1 MFPPYLVI
9 YIPRNRNDR
18 RRIVSHRQI
27 VMTSLCDLDRPVKT
41 PCCRIQ
47 AVEQAVWRDQPKVY
61 TCGKRRVRC
70 LDRYDLTNLQGEAAA
85 GLYGTIGSHFHIK
98 LARCAHHRNG
108 LLRAQTFFCGRYIYS
123 KTGQHH
129 DQCQYDSQALVLL
142 HLFHPLPFAAT
153 IPGQM
158 LLRLLPYSP
167 LCYSLKQ
174 DSRSC
179 PEKTWNR
186 GLLP

>member
-1 MFPPYLVI
+1 MFSGLVHGLFGYDNVGFHI
-9 YIPRNRNDR
+9 GTEAVTMDFNGMLTEADVR
-18 RRIVSHRQI
+18 R
-27 VMTSLCDLDRPVKT
+27 
-41 PCCRIQ
+41 
-47 AVEQAVWRDQPKVY
+47 VELLANQAVWRDQPKVY

-158 LLRLLPYSP
+158 LLRLLPHSP

>member
-123 KTGQHH
+123 KT
-129 DQCQYDSQALVLL
+129 DSIMTSASMTVKHWFFFIFFTPFRLR
-142 HLFHPLPFAAT
+142 LPFQVKCFFDFYLT
-153 IPGQM
+153 
-158 LLRLLPYSP
+158 P
-167 LCYSLKQ
+167 LYVIH
-174 DSRSC
+174 
-179 PEKTWNR
+179 
-186 GLLP
+186 